1 VASFPPGV
9 TRSRCNVTS
18 TVATTDAYSASG
30 GRRCRKVAGPSAHNP
45 GDRKA
50 KVKQM
55 RPSQAEYFAYFDR
68 YVSLVPE
75 GDVLP
80 ALGKQM
86 SAVQAACAT
95 LSEDRAGFRYAPGKW
110 SVRQVLGH
118 IIDTERV
125 FGYRAL
131 CIARGEAVSLPS
143 FDENEY
149 AAAAGHDRCPLPE
162 LVEEFSALRQSH
174 IHMLRHLDDA
184 AWKRVGRVNEHPT
197 SARAMAYIMAGH
209 VRHHATVLS
218 ERYGIEI
225 VA

>member
-1 VASFPPGV
+1 M
-9 TRSRCNVTS
+9 
-18 TVATTDAYSASG
+18 
-30 GRRCRKVAGPSAHNP
+30 
-45 GDRKA
+45 
-50 KVKQM
+50 VKQM
-55 RPSQAEYFAYFDR
+55 RPSPSEYFAYFER

-80 ALGKQM
+80 VLKYQV
-86 SAVQAACAT
+86 SAVQAACGPV
-95 LSEDRAGFRYAPGKW
+95 SEERAGFRYAPGKW

-131 CIARGEAVSLPS
+131 CIARGEVLSLPS

-162 LVEEFSALRQSH
+162 LVEEFCALRQSH
-174 IHMLRHLDDA
+174 ICMLRHLDRA
-184 AWKRVGRVNEHPT
+184 AWERIGCVNEHPT

-209 VRHHATVLS
+209 VRHHATVLAG
-218 ERYGIEI
+218 RYGIEI